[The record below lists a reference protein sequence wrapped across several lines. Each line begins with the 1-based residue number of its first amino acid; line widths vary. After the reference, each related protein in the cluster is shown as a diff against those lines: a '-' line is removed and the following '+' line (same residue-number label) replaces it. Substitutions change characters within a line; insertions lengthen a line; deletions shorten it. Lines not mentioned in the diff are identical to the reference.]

1 MAYRIQIIADRIQ
14 TTLIRLELIKKILFH
29 LRRGKGVATSGPSL
43 GPTRPSIII
52 CWGPWAIPAVIHGG
66 HFHVGILGRG
76 HLTIVSTSPPVGPD
90 NQTKYCQYGP
100 TYPSYQKYDI
110 FGKCTKI

>member
-1 MAYRIQIIADRIQ
+1 MAYRIQIIAERIL

-43 GPTRPSIII
+43 GSSLGSTRPSIII
-52 CWGPWAIPAVIHGG
+52 CWGPWPIPAVIHGG
-66 HFHVGILGRG
+66 HLHVGTLGRG
-76 HLTIVSTSPPVGPD
+76 HAAIVPTPPPIGSD

-100 TYPSYQKYDI
+100 TYPSYQKKYYLW
-110 FGKCTKI
+110 